1 MPVFI
6 IGDGVIKAFPGA
18 KKRTTAINW
27 KMEML
32 AMLMMNLVKEEEDVD
47 SMRQEE
53 ITNFVKFLCED

>member
-1 MPVFI
+1 MHVFI

-18 KKRTTAINW
+18 KKRTTGINW

-47 SMRQEE
+47 SMRQKE